1 MQYNKKSRN
10 WDGGGQER
18 DTAMQSVRDIFPS
31 AKITPKCVDKYPV
44 RVMIDA
50 KVGNGATNVR
60 VWEGDQKTLFKKYA
74 AKRKKS
80 QFQIKT
86 NLEMLKE
93 DLE

>member
-31 AKITPKCVDKYPV
+31 AKITPNCVDKYPV

-50 KVGNGATNVR
+50 KLGAGATSVR
-60 VWEGDQKTLFKKYA
+60 VWDGDQRMLFRKYA
-74 AKRKKS
+74 AKRKQS
-80 QFQIKT
+80 QDEIKA

-93 DLE
+93 DL

>member
-1 MQYNKKSRN
+1 
-10 WDGGGQER
+10 
-18 DTAMQSVRDIFPS
+18 MQSVRDIFPS